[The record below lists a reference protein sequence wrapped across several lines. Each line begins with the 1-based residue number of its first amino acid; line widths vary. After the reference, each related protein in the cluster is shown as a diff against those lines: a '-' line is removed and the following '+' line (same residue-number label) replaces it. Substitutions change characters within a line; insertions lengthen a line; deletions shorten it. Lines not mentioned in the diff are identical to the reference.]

1 MPIDFPNSPSVNDI
15 YVYSGKSWIYDGTT
29 WNLRGVAAGAGS
41 ITSTELANDA
51 VIANKIASNAITSD
65 KILNG
70 TIVNADVSSTAAID
84 STKITG
90 WENDQVIIPS
100 QIFN

>member
-1 MPIDFPNSPSVNDI
+1 MPIDFPDSPAVNDI
-15 YVYSGKSWIYDGTT
+15 YVYSGKSWVYDGTT
-29 WNLRGVAAGAGS
+29 WNLRSVSAGAGS
-41 ITSTELANDA
+41 ITSTEIATGA
-51 VIANKIASNAITSD
+51 VTSD

-84 STKITG
+84 SIKITN
-90 WENDQVIIPS
+90 WENDQVIISS

>member
-41 ITSTELANDA
+41 ITSTE
-51 VIANKIASNAITSD
+51 IASNAITSD

>member
-41 ITSTELANDA
+41 ITSTE
-51 VIANKIASNAITSD
+51 IASNAITSD

-84 STKITG
+84 STKITS
-90 WENDQVIIPS
+90 WENDQVVLSS
-100 QIFN
+100 QIFDS